1 MLHVLQQHLVRNLQ
15 DDGLIRIGRHGV
27 DRAGVDDEKFICPDL
42 PLAAVTETHFQTA
55 FQKINDLQIV
65 VPVRRVAVAAVVDA
79 VEKADA
85 DIPVCRNPFEIAL
98 HGALP
103 FLVFSCIQTKRV

>member
-27 DRAGVDDEKFICPDL
+27 DRAGVDDEKFICP
-42 PLAAVTETHFQTA
+42 AAVTETHFQTA

>member
-1 MLHVLQQHLVRNLQ
+1 MEMWAAVFVYEEVP
-15 DDGLIRIGRHGV
+15 V
-27 DRAGVDDEKFICPDL
+27 DPAVHAGVQVSDHIVCIICGVKVIDVL
-42 PLAAVTETHFQTA
+42 WCLEVH
-55 FQKINDLQIV
+55 
-65 VPVRRVAVAAVVDA
+65 RSVAAVVDA

>member
-15 DDGLIRIGRHGV
+15 DDGLIRIGCHGV
-27 DRAGVDDEKFICPDL
+27 DRAGVDDKKFICPDL

-65 VPVRRVAVAAVVDA
+65 VPVRREKEIQIGQHGRIVA
-79 VEKADA
+79 KG
-85 DIPVCRNPFEIAL
+85 R
-98 HGALP
+98 G
-103 FLVFSCIQTKRV
+103 KRGVLCNFFCG